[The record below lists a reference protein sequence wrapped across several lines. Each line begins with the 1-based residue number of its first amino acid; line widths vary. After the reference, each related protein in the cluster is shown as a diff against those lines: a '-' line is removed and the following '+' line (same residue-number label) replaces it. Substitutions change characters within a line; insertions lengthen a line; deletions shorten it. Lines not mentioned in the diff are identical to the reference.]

1 MIFFENNTQGANVSI
16 KAEKEKTASE
26 WAIVKNNKEEQR
38 KFFENT
44 IKKGNMIHTFKREN
58 VLSSLEISWGR
69 S

>member
-38 KFFENT
+38 KYFENT
-44 IKKGNMIHTFKREN
+44 IKKGNMIHTLKREN
-58 VLSSLEISWGR
+58 VLSSLEISWG
-69 S
+69 